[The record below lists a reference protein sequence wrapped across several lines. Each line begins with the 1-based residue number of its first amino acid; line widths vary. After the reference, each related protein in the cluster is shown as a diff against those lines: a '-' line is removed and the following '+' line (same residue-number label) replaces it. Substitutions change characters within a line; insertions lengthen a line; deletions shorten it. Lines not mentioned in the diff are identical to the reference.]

1 MALRDIW
8 QYILHDLG
16 WAAAVGYDRH
26 TMPHHE
32 DEEESFIREVEEVL
46 WRDRARE
53 EGRVRERPDALEGMC
68 VCGRPSEDMLLRS
81 AESQEHFDKRPP
93 PGKGF

>member
-53 EGRVRERPDALEGMC
+53 EGRVRGARRLALAKVRALQPHLNGI
-68 VCGRPSEDMLLRS
+68 
-81 AESQEHFDKRPP
+81 
-93 PGKGF
+93 